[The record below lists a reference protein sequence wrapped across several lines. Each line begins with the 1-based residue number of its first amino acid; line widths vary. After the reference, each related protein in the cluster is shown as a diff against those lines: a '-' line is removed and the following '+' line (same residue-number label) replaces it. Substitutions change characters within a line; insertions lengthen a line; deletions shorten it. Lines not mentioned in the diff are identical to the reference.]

1 MLKIAHYSAVGRNGA
16 GLYSDKT
23 LFVYSGDTGFQRW
36 LGCWLSRGFPQS
48 LQVNIGMVPEHL
60 FLPTF
65 YISVDQLN
73 CLCYVVFLTVFLV
86 TRC

>member
-1 MLKIAHYSAVGRNGA
+1 MAHYSTVGRNGA

-23 LFVYSGDTGFQRW
+23 LFVYFGDTGFQQS
-36 LGCWLSRGFPQS
+36 LGCWLPRGFPQS
-48 LQVNIGMVPEHL
+48 LQVNIGMVPEHWL
-60 FLPTF
+60 LPVF
-65 YISVDQLN
+65 YISLDNLN